1 MKKPH
6 KSKRSKTKKV
16 SKPRATPKKKV
27 KEKAHKP
34 RKTREKKIKKI
45 MKSIQCPKDFKCY
58 ESKFQDLCK
67 AKDIGLKSFLL
78 CLEDIQECNFSIYF
92 IDEYLCKC
100 PLRVFVAKEM
110 KK

>member
-1 MKKPH
+1 MKKPQ
-6 KSKRSKTKKV
+6 KSKSRKTKTAR
-16 SKPRATPKKKV
+16 KPR
-27 KEKAHKP
+27 ES
-34 RKTREKKIKKI
+34 RQKKIKKI
-45 MKSIQCPKDFKCY
+45 IKTIQCTKDFKCY
-58 ESKFQDLCK
+58 ESKFKNLCK

-78 CLEDIQECNFSIYF
+78 CLEETHDCNFSIYF